1 MDLFSLM
8 GLTPEEEE
16 QKTPVTKKVKKDTAK
31 KKDGVKFFSLPSKVV
46 IPYHLPETPETL
58 SVEGKNKITESEL

>member
-31 KKDGVKFFSLPSKVV
+31 KKDGVKLFSR
-46 IPYHLPETPETL
+46 
-58 SVEGKNKITESEL
+58 